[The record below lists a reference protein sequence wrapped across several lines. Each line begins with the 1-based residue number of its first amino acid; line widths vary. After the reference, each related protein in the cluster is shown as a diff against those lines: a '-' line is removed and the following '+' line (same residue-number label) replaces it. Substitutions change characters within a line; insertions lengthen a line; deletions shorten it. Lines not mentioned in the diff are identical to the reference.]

1 MGNFMGIRKDFSVAL
16 AKKELKQAEAARI
29 LGVSPQVLNRKLVN
43 GSMKYDEALA
53 YAEKLGFEIIW
64 IEKEKK

>member
-1 MGNFMGIRKDFSVAL
+1 MGIRKDFSVAL

-64 IEKEKK
+64 IEKQ

>member
-1 MGNFMGIRKDFSVAL
+1 MGIRKDFSVAL

>member
-1 MGNFMGIRKDFSVAL
+1 MGIRKDFSVAL

-64 IEKEKK
+64 VEK

>member
-1 MGNFMGIRKDFSVAL
+1 MGIKKDFGIAL
-16 AKKELKQAEAARI
+16 AKKELSQAEAARM
-29 LGVSPQVLNRKLVN
+29 LGVSPQVLNRKLIK
-43 GSMKYDEALA
+43 GSMKYDEAIA